1 MDWQTTI
8 QDWGGTL
15 IDRWSAAEWV
25 QPYEVQRLHLQ
36 ALGTAGMYQEGQP
49 NMTRTG
55 AQNQGLTITPN
66 MLLLAGAVA
75 IVLLIMRD

>member
-49 NMTRTG
+49 NMRHTG
-55 AQNQGLTITPN
+55 GANRGLTITPDF
-66 MLLLAGAVA
+66 LLLGGAVA
-75 IVLLIMRD
+75 IVFLLMRD